1 VYYIQPHV
9 ESVPPSTPVDGGDNT
24 GRVIPPP
31 DEDNGDKTEGNDVY
45 IMNTK
50 TEERATSFFAQPG
63 ILAGIMQ
70 LHCILTRSLLA
81 QFVASVTSVS
91 QL

>member
-1 VYYIQPHV
+1 M
-9 ESVPPSTPVDGGDNT
+9 ESVPPSTPVEGGDNT
-24 GRVIPPP
+24 VRVVPPP

-63 ILAGIMQ
+63 ILAGTMQ
-70 LHCILTRSLLA
+70 TWTSLALEVVGSCEHRS
-81 QFVASVTSVS
+81 
-91 QL
+91 

>member
-1 VYYIQPHV
+1 MCSIQPRV
-9 ESVPPSTPVDGGDNT
+9 EAVPPSTPVEGGDNT
-24 GRVIPPP
+24 AHVVPPP

-63 ILAGIMQ
+63 ILAGTM
-70 LHCILTRSLLA
+70 
-81 QFVASVTSVS
+81 
-91 QL
+91 